1 MIKADLDL
9 QLAIRLPKDS
19 SGMVRRDTM
28 EDKEKQVQGIVLN
41 KMVQCVNTSLR
52 EKAAP
57 IEDDQIM
64 QEQETF
70 RPLSL

>member
-1 MIKADLDL
+1 M
-9 QLAIRLPKDS
+9 QLTIRLPKDS
-19 SGMVRRDTM
+19 SGLVRRDTM

-41 KMVQCVNTSLR
+41 KITQCVNTALH

-57 IEDDQIM
+57 TEEDQIM
-64 QEQETF
+64 QEQAVF